1 MSDTFSG
8 ARALAQKSVRH
19 FVPAAAL
26 VLYAVALA
34 QPINLTCVDLGRHLK
49 NGELW
54 LQHHRPLSTNRYSYT
69 EPEFPTITHHWG
81 SGVLFFLGWRLV
93 GFTGLHL
100 AFLAVSL
107 LTLALVWRRAA
118 QRAGGGVAAALALL
132 LLPLLVERREIRPEL
147 FSYLF
152 TAVFLHRLW
161 RFRDEGRTARSLWL
175 LPLVEIA
182 WVNTHIYFVL
192 GPALIGAFWLE
203 SLACRQQQALRA
215 PLLRLLLATIAAT
228 LLNPFGWR
236 GAAAPLTIFHEY
248 GYRILENQSVWFLER
263 LITNP
268 NFLVYKVVVVV
279 LATSFLLAWTVG
291 RQRLITAESLLAIG
305 LAVMAGRAIRNFALF
320 GLVALPVLAEN
331 LGAVYGS
338 TLTRHRRVLDVA
350 GLVALL
356 AALVMVW
363 SGARTPL
370 SRLLPPHPRGVG
382 LAAGNSRLADFITR
396 EAVHGPI
403 LNNYDIGSYL
413 IFHLYPRHRVFVDN
427 RPEAYSARFFEQV
440 YVPLQEDEA
449 VWRRVDGQYHFNAIC
464 FYRLDATP
472 WAQHFLIE
480 RVQDAAWAP
489 VFVDDNTILFL
500 RRQGPD
506 QQVIERHALPR
517 EMFRAGR

>member
-1 MSDTFSG
+1 MTRPTDRSLLSW
-8 ARALAQKSVRH
+8 ALL
-19 FVPAAAL
+19 AAVLA
-26 VLYAVALA
+26 LYALTLA
-34 QPINLTCVDLGRHLK
+34 QPLNLTCADLGRHLK

-54 LQHHRPLSTNRYSYT
+54 LQQHHHQPLFTNTYSYT
-69 EPEFPTITHHWG
+69 EPDFPTITHHWG
-81 SGVLFFLGWRLV
+81 SGVLFLLCWQLV

-118 QRAGGGVAAALALL
+118 QRAGAGVAAILFLA

-147 FSYLF
+147 FSYCF
-152 TAVFLHRLW
+152 TAVFLHQLW
-161 RFRDEGRTARSLWL
+161 RCRDGGGPARSLWL
-175 LPLVEIA
+175 LPLLEIA

-192 GPALIGAFWLE
+192 GPAIIGAFWLE
-203 SLACRQQQALRA
+203 SLACRQQQAVRA

-248 GYRILENQSVWFLER
+248 GYRVLENQSVWFLER
-263 LITNP
+263 LMTNP
-268 NFLVYKVVVVV
+268 NFLVYKVMVIA
-279 LATSFLLAWTVG
+279 LATTFLLAWTVG

-305 LAVMAGRAIRNFALF
+305 LAVMAGRAIRNCALF
-320 GLVALPVLAEN
+320 GLVALPVLTEN

-338 TLTRHRRVLDVA
+338 TLARHRRLLDAA
-350 GLVALL
+350 GLAVLL
-356 AALVMVW
+356 AVLVMVW

-382 LAAGNSRLADFITR
+382 LAAGNNRLADFIKR
-396 EAVHGPI
+396 EQVHGPI
-403 LNNYDIGSYL
+403 LNNYDIGGYL
-413 IFHLYPRHRVFVDN
+413 IWHLYPRQRVFVDN

-440 YVPLQEDEA
+440 YVPLQENEDA
-449 VWRRVDGQYHFNAIC
+449 WRRVDDQYRFNAIC

-489 VFVDDNTILFL
+489 VFVDDNTVLFL

-506 QQVIERHALPR
+506 QPVIDHDELPR
-517 EMFRAGR
+517 EMFRVGR